1 MSTLKLVR
9 RYTVLGKPVVRTLT
23 FQNVVHYVRYQTSDH
38 MKVIEVI
45 QDGLSDNSKCG
56 CNMIV

>member
-1 MSTLKLVR
+1 M
-9 RYTVLGKPVVRTLT
+9 
-23 FQNVVHYVRYQTSDH
+23 YVRYQTSDH

-56 CNMIV
+56 CNIMVIQWTTQAVTMSIVDLLRPKL